1 MQITVNGQSREVP
14 QGATVAELLTELQ
27 LAKRPVAIE
36 VNRLLIPREQH
47 RQHALK
53 EGDVVEIVA
62 LVGGG

>member
-36 VNRLLIPREQH
+36 GNRLLIPREQH